1 MSYVARLFVR
11 LSPRP
16 SLTMLNQGKIPRAN
30 AGHITRNLTAGTDAG
45 STISPAARDILNTRK
60 RMDVLDSFMEYLDT
74 AKGSNVVIFLHG
86 NPTSSFLWRNVIP
99 HVQPVARCLAPD
111 LIGMGGSGKPDIGYT
126 YVEHYSYLSKW
137 IDQMDLPSKI
147 SIVGHDW
154 GSALGFNW
162 CYQNQDRVQSI
173 IHMESV
179 VRPFPSYDAIPEPGR
194 DMFKSVGLPD
204 IGEELLVK
212 QNVFVEQVVPGNIM
226 RKLSEEEMEAYRKPF
241 LVEKHRLPIL
251 VWRREFPIAG
261 EGPEEV
267 HKIVSD
273 YYQWLSTSN
282 NIPKLYIDADPGALG
297 QSERLTN
304 ENFPN
309 QKIVKVKGL
318 HFLQEDSPDDIGMA
332 IAAFLKDVY
341 TGK

>member
-1 MSYVARLFVR
+1 MSYLARLVVRWSPR
-11 LSPRP
+11 LS
-16 SLTMLNQGKIPRAN
+16 LTQGKISSTNRN
-30 AGHITRNLTAGTDAG
+30 HVTRNLTAGTDTG

-86 NPTSSFLWRNVIP
+86 NPTSSFLWRNVVP

-111 LIGMGGSGKPDIGYT
+111 LIGMGGSGKPDIRYT
-126 YVEHYSYLSKW
+126 YADHYSYLSKW

-162 CYQNQDRVQSI
+162 CYQNQDRVQSV

-179 VRPFPSYDAIPEPGR
+179 VRPFPSYDAFPEPSR
-194 DMFKSVGLPD
+194 DIFKTAGSPD
-204 IGEELLVK
+204 MGEELLLK
-212 QNVFVEQVVPGNIM
+212 QNVFVEQALPGNII
-226 RKLSEEEMEAYRKPF
+226 RKLSEEEMDVYCKPF

-251 VWRREFPIAG
+251 VWRREVPIAD

-267 HKIVSD
+267 YKIVSD
-273 YYQWLSTSN
+273 YYQWLSTST
-282 NIPKLYIDADPGALG
+282 NIPKLYIDADPGVIS
-297 QSERLTN
+297 QSERLTI
-304 ENFPN
+304 ENLTN

-332 IAAFLKDVY
+332 IAAFL
-341 TGK
+341 